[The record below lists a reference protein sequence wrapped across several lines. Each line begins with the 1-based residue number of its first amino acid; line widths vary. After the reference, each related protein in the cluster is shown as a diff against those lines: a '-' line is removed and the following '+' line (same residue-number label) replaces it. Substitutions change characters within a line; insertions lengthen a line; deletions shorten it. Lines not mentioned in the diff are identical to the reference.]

1 LAGIAGIVAFSSP
14 APLAFA
20 AYNDVT
26 LTTNAVLSVNGI
38 TLNISAST
46 SVIQSI
52 MVNATSFS
60 FTLGTGSNLQVNA
73 PNRNQLS
80 VDETRPPCA
89 LTHSVDCDRGEARK
103 QGSRFQIGMPHP
115 PVED

>member
-1 LAGIAGIVAFSSP
+1 LADIAGIVAFSSP

-38 TLNISAST
+38 TLNISASS

-52 MVNATSFS
+52 MVNTTSFS
-60 FTLGTGSNLQVNA
+60 FTLGTGSSLQVDA
-73 PNRNQLS
+73 PNANQLS
-80 VDETRPPCA
+80 VDETR
-89 LTHSVDCDRGEARK
+89 
-103 QGSRFQIGMPHP
+103 
-115 PVED
+115 

>member
-1 LAGIAGIVAFSSP
+1 VAFSSP

-52 MVNATSFS
+52 MVNASSFS
-60 FTLGTGSNLQVNA
+60 FTLGTGSSLQPDFDSA
-73 PNRNQLS
+73 WIWG
-80 VDETRPPCA
+80 VDFCRCNKD
-89 LTHSVDCDRGEARK
+89 LRGLRLRAVYL
-103 QGSRFQIGMPHP
+103 GY
-115 PVED
+115 